1 MKKRMPIDPSIRQ
14 FFILIFLAMVSIF
27 YFNGCTAKAL
37 QIAENKASPHN
48 AEHWK
53 IKSVVSAVKQEN
65 GNISVCVELNE
76 SGEPG
81 EPKLD
86 TITLPLSV
94 LSGDADAIERLS
106 LRPCECYIGN
116 AACYWYPI
124 EKTQNGCESVS
135 PNTSSSTSVLP
146 IENINVNN
154 KNRHQLLNL
163 LINSNKI
170 QPIKERI
177 YEVSF
182 VSGGEDTKIETD
194 TDNDE
199 PMDNSTKGSKDIAL
213 VYWPPQIGQQ
223 GMQPIIITGV
233 YDDNSTNLYYLMVPV
248 AFVGDVVAF
257 TAAVAAIVLLN
268 CPQCFE
274 ALSY

>member
-1 MKKRMPIDPSIRQ
+1 MPIDSSIRE
-14 FFILIFLAMVSIF
+14 FLILIFLAMVSIF

-37 QIAENKASPHN
+37 QIAKHQASPQN
-48 AEHWK
+48 EEHWK
-53 IKSVVSAVKQEN
+53 IKSVVSAAKQEN
-65 GNISVCVELNE
+65 GDISVCVELSE

-81 EPKLD
+81 KPKLD
-86 TITLPLSV
+86 TIILPLSV
-94 LSGDADAIERLS
+94 LSGDTDAIDRLS
-106 LRPCECYIGN
+106 LRPSECFFGN

-124 EKTQNGCESVS
+124 EKTQNGCEPVS
-135 PNTSSSTSVLP
+135 PSTSSSTSVLP
-146 IENINVNN
+146 IENINLNN

-163 LINSNKI
+163 LINFNKI

-182 VSGGEDTKIETD
+182 VFGEEDTKIETD

-199 PMDNSTKGSKDIAL
+199 SMDNSSKGSKDIAL
-213 VYWPPQIGQQ
+213 VYWPAQIGQQ
-223 GMQPIIITGV
+223 DMQSIILTGV
-233 YDDNSTNLYYLMVPV
+233 YDDNSTDLYYLMVPV

-257 TAAVAAIVLLN
+257 TAAAVALAFLN

-274 ALSY
+274 ALNY